1 MLAGVKDFCCMMPA
15 MAAAGPERAAEA
27 AGLDGCSGST
37 SLSEVWGDNAA
48 GGDFC
53 SALPVISI

>member
-1 MLAGVKDFCCMMPA
+1 MEAGLCCMMPA

-27 AGLDGCSGST
+27 GLAGCSDST

-53 SALPVISI
+53 SAMPVMSI